1 MPKHSH
7 EATTGAYEG
16 RGTVHVGSGSHDGS
30 QTKVPLFPQREAGLK
45 EQFKSGLEVYKVG
58 LYEFRER
65 IKEAETNIEKL
76 VPMIIGEEIARQP
89 ASQLFHNGACLL
101 RCMRESCVPD
111 SGTLLAS

>member
-1 MPKHSH
+1 MKLQPALTRDPAPYMWEVAVTMAAKPKFRFS
-7 EATTGAYEG
+7 
-16 RGTVHVGSGSHDGS
+16 
-30 QTKVPLFPQREAGLK
+30 PQREAGLK